1 MKKCIGTPLFHTN
14 NGTLSGYDDGMSGLS
29 ERMPHVL
36 QFPGALGTGMI
47 VRLGRNATSTAP
59 QLSGLHADIAVLI
72 NEYESVLSRFRDD
85 SLLTAMGRA
94 PHGGTFDFPDWTA
107 GLFDLYDALCDATDG
122 AIDPCIGE
130 DLIRL
135 GYDAQY
141 SFTLEA
147 DATARLGA
155 VHGRPT
161 WRDDVKRVGQHGTT
175 LITRRAVHLD
185 VGACGKGYLV
195 DLIAELISTPE
206 LLIDAGGDLRIRSVQ
221 PVTIALEDPD
231 NTANAIGTASLTT
244 GSFCASAPSRR
255 HWQASGQLA
264 LHHLLNAIDGQ
275 PVCDVAATWVALDRA
290 SANYPTALADGL
302 ATALFVAEP
311 DALAARFPFACAL
324 LRPDRTAVV
333 SRNFPGQLFIRR

>member
-1 MKKCIGTPLFHTN
+1 
-14 NGTLSGYDDGMSGLS
+14 MSGLS

-36 QFPGALGTGMI
+36 QFPGALGTGII
-47 VRLGRNATSTAP
+47 VRLSSTTTP
-59 QLSGLHADIAVLI
+59 SSDLHADIAALI

-122 AIDPCIGE
+122 TIDPCIGE

-147 DATARLGA
+147 GANARLGA
-155 VHGRPT
+155 IHGRPT
-161 WRDDVKRVGQHGTT
+161 WRNDVKRVGQHGTT

-195 DLIAELISTPE
+195 DLIAELIDQHESPRISTSDKTQQTAEISPE
-206 LLIDAGGDLRIRSVQ
+206 FLIDAGGDLRIRSTQ

-275 PVCDVAATWVALDRA
+275 PVRDVAATWVAVDRA

-324 LRPDRTAVV
+324 LHPDRTAVV